1 MAAGDIARRLK
12 LPQNTLSFHLAAL
25 ARANLVASRKEGR
38 SIIYFVDL
46 EGTRGLLSFLV
57 EDCCGSKAEL
67 CGCLIASAE
76 AGCCPA

>member
-1 MAAGDIARRLK
+1 VRARRDGGWRHRRLK

-46 EGTRGLLSFLV
+46 EGTRGHKLTKLSLQKQLD
-57 EDCCGSKAEL
+57 EIGQSQPAATKQ
-67 CGCLIASAE
+67 SA
-76 AGCCPA
+76 